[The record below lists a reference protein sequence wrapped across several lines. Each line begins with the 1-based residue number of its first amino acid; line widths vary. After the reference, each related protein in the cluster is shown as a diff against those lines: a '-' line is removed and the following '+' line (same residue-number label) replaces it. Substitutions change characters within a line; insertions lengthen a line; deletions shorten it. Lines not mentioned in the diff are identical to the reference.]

1 MRFNFKKF
9 GEAVK
14 FKRTAGLTTH
24 DKPYNQKDVMAE
36 CGVDYVAI
44 SRIENGKSASF
55 ENVLF
60 LSVWAGLNIY
70 DFIEK

>member
-24 DKPYNQKDVMAE
+24 DKPYNLREVQNIL
-36 CGVDYVAI
+36 GIGISII
-44 SRIENGKSASF
+44 SRLEHGEKIDAEYLVIIAH
-55 ENVLF
+55 
-60 LSVWAGLNIY
+60 WAELNLY
-70 DFIEK
+70 DYLE